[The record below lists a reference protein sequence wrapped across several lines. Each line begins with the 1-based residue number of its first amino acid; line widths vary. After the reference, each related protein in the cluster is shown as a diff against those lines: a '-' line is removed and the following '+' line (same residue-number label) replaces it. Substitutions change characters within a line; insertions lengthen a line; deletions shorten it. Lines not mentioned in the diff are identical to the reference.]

1 MKTNHI
7 LSRSLCIY
15 DRQVTQILTRGW
27 GGLGTARA
35 DEANGGGRACVCARI
50 SRARVC
56 AYTCV
61 KERPRCSV

>member
-1 MKTNHI
+1 MKTTHI

-35 DEANGGGRACVCARI
+35 DGTDGGVLYVCVRVY
-50 SRARVC
+50 RGRVC
-56 AYTCV
+56 VRMRA
-61 KERPRCSV
+61 